1 MKRLPFLVV
10 VLVTAAL
17 LAGLY
22 VGLRSPAA
30 HLEPGPRSYTLAVR
44 GLRVVSGPTVLAAVQ
59 GDPVTIAV
67 TSDRPG
73 MVYVHGY
80 EQMVDV
86 VPEEPATLSFTAR
99 YAGRYGL
106 HIHATD
112 NTHTEV
118 AAIEVQPR

>member
-1 MKRLPFLVV
+1 MKRLPLLVV
-10 VLVTAAL
+10 VLVTL
-17 LAGLY
+17 LLLGGLY

-30 HLEPGPRSYTLAVR
+30 NLEPGPRNYTLAVR

-59 GDPVTIAV
+59 GDPVTISV

-73 MVYVHGY
+73 MVYIHGY
-80 EQMVDV
+80 EQMVDLAPDQPV
-86 VPEEPATLSFTAR
+86 SLSFQAEH
-99 YAGRYGL
+99 AGRFGL

-118 AAIEVQPR
+118 AALEVQPR